1 MKRRFALL
9 LASLLLAVS
18 LTACGKDRQP
28 DDASGSTDGGA
39 VSGDTGSGTA
49 GDTGGGLTGDT
60 SGGLTGDTGSGT
72 AGDTGSGLTGDTGS
86 GGTGDSVTGGVNG
99 GNGGTMMDGALDTME
114 NTGDA
119 ARSAVQSA
127 GDRLGGYTYEEMV
140 RNGRVF

>member
-49 GDTGGGLTGDT
+49 GDTG
-60 SGGLTGDTGSGT
+60 GGLTGDTGSGT